1 MNNGLALSGKRG
13 RETGME
19 NKKERG
25 LYVVISGPSGSGKS
39 TVIQHLL
46 KAVPGLTKSVSVTTR
61 NPRAGE
67 VEGVDYYFKTLHEYQ
82 QMIADGA
89 FLETAEV
96 YTNFYGTPKN
106 KIIEIT
112 ESGADVIGELDTIG
126 AAQVKKSYPK
136 SVRIFLIPSSFKILH
151 DRLKGRGT
159 EDAVSLK
166 RRMAAAQK
174 ELATYK
180 NYDYLVYNDDLD
192 KARDDIISIIAAE
205 KNRILRRE
213 CKIKVMLSDSPEK
226 RK

>member
-1 MNNGLALSGKRG
+1 MDNKR
-13 RETGME
+13 E
-19 NKKERG
+19 KG

-46 KAVPGLTKSVSVTTR
+46 KAVPELTKSVSVTTR

-213 CKIKVMLSDSPEK
+213 CKIKVMLSDSGEK
-226 RK
+226 RKK